1 MHLSTGSANVL
12 NGEQLPGAVYEWACQ
27 SVRVMSANSRSYI
40 YLLLRIA
47 FTGKGLPTPW

>member
-12 NGEQLPGAVYEWACQ
+12 NGEQLPGASYKWACQ
-27 SVRVMSANSRSYI
+27 PGSRNQRELRSYT

-47 FTGKGLPTPW
+47 FADKGLPTP